1 MTAGGTYESQ
11 NHASVVRLTSLAL
24 LAALVVVLQTVA
36 SGIRIGP
43 VPISLTLVPIVVG
56 AILFGPGAGAGLG
69 AVFGVVCLI
78 AGITGADEFTN
89 VLWVASP
96 FWLVVVCVGKAVLC
110 GLCAGLVAKALRQ
123 RQTISCILAAL
134 TAPVVNTGVFA
145 IGMLTVFKPV
155 LQDYAGGTNI
165 VYFLFV
171 AFIGVNF
178 LVEFAVNAALS
189 AAIARIVQVVQKQLE
204 NKQHPLRMAVRR
216 PEGDFLISPKQQSP
230 FQASCACNKK
240 PLVMCCMTRGVGMG
254 IIAPALLP
262 RFCRGGGAWFFHG
275 AEDVLVARA
284 AAQVAGEELAQFV
297 VGVFLAGVDDLGRR
311 QNKARDAE
319 AALDGGFVH
328 EGLLHV
334 GKRPVR
340 VHQAFKR
347 DDVLALG
354 PDSQIQTGVD
364 CLAVNEC
371 GARAAFADLTAL
383 FTDVSRKSL
392 RSISVRL
399 ARTSTIFSTSL
410 PLMLH
415 LTRAYCAIRSHLRSV

>member
-1 MTAGGTYESQ
+1 MNRK

-56 AILFGPGAGAGLG
+56 AILFGPGARRLPVRPAPP
-69 AVFGVVCLI
+69 

-110 GLCAGLVAKALRQ
+110 GLCAGLVAKALRH

-178 LVEFAVNAALS
+178 LVEFAVNAAMS

-204 NKQHPLRMAVRR
+204 K
-216 PEGDFLISPKQQSP
+216 
-230 FQASCACNKK
+230 
-240 PLVMCCMTRGVGMG
+240 
-254 IIAPALLP
+254 
-262 RFCRGGGAWFFHG
+262 
-275 AEDVLVARA
+275 
-284 AAQVAGEELAQFV
+284 
-297 VGVFLAGVDDLGRR
+297 
-311 QNKARDAE
+311 
-319 AALDGGFVH
+319 
-328 EGLLHV
+328 
-334 GKRPVR
+334 
-340 VHQAFKR
+340 
-347 DDVLALG
+347 
-354 PDSQIQTGVD
+354 
-364 CLAVNEC
+364 
-371 GARAAFADLTAL
+371 
-383 FTDVSRKSL
+383 
-392 RSISVRL
+392 
-399 ARTSTIFSTSL
+399 
-410 PLMLH
+410 
-415 LTRAYCAIRSHLRSV
+415 

>member
-1 MTAGGTYESQ
+1 MNRK

-110 GLCAGLVAKALRQ
+110 GLCAGLV
-123 RQTISCILAAL
+123 
-134 TAPVVNTGVFA
+134 VFA

-189 AAIARIVQVVQKQLE
+189 AAIARIVQAVQKQLE
-204 NKQHPLRMAVRR
+204 K
-216 PEGDFLISPKQQSP
+216 
-230 FQASCACNKK
+230 
-240 PLVMCCMTRGVGMG
+240 
-254 IIAPALLP
+254 
-262 RFCRGGGAWFFHG
+262 
-275 AEDVLVARA
+275 
-284 AAQVAGEELAQFV
+284 
-297 VGVFLAGVDDLGRR
+297 
-311 QNKARDAE
+311 
-319 AALDGGFVH
+319 
-328 EGLLHV
+328 
-334 GKRPVR
+334 
-340 VHQAFKR
+340 
-347 DDVLALG
+347 
-354 PDSQIQTGVD
+354 
-364 CLAVNEC
+364 
-371 GARAAFADLTAL
+371 
-383 FTDVSRKSL
+383 
-392 RSISVRL
+392 
-399 ARTSTIFSTSL
+399 
-410 PLMLH
+410 
-415 LTRAYCAIRSHLRSV
+415 

>member
-1 MTAGGTYESQ
+1 MKRN
-11 NHASVVRLTSLAL
+11 NHASVVRLTSLAI

-36 SGIRIGP
+36 SGIRTGP

-123 RQTISCILAAL
+123 RQTIILAAL

-204 NKQHPLRMAVRR
+204 K
-216 PEGDFLISPKQQSP
+216 
-230 FQASCACNKK
+230 
-240 PLVMCCMTRGVGMG
+240 
-254 IIAPALLP
+254 
-262 RFCRGGGAWFFHG
+262 
-275 AEDVLVARA
+275 
-284 AAQVAGEELAQFV
+284 
-297 VGVFLAGVDDLGRR
+297 
-311 QNKARDAE
+311 
-319 AALDGGFVH
+319 
-328 EGLLHV
+328 
-334 GKRPVR
+334 
-340 VHQAFKR
+340 
-347 DDVLALG
+347 
-354 PDSQIQTGVD
+354 
-364 CLAVNEC
+364 
-371 GARAAFADLTAL
+371 
-383 FTDVSRKSL
+383 
-392 RSISVRL
+392 
-399 ARTSTIFSTSL
+399 
-410 PLMLH
+410 
-415 LTRAYCAIRSHLRSV
+415 